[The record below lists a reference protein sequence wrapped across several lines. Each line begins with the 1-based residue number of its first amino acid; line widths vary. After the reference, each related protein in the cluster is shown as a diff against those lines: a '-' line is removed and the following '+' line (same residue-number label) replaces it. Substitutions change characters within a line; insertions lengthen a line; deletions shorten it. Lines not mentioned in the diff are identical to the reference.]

1 MRSSKFTTAENY
13 TAQKRAAN
21 RQTRQKTYPIV
32 LLIALSF
39 MLLTNGQTW
48 ADENMQTVKK
58 ELPALKTEQPPTI
71 DGVLDDACWQDA
83 PQATGFTDERTEKP
97 AKNQSVARL
106 VYTDTAIYVGLHLYD
121 DMPDKIVARQTKDQT
136 RIRGEDSVSFSLDPF
151 HTHQFSDRNFFI
163 VNPLGTK
170 FAHLAT
176 GRAEKSEWIGLWKAA
191 AQIVEDGWI
200 VEMEIPWQMLDY
212 PDTTKPVRMGINV
225 DRLQQRTGERS
236 WWCNLGVQEF
246 RENDGHWIDVLPPP
260 RKRELKLLPYLI
272 GGISETETSVGAI
285 SESRREYT
293 ARAGADIRYEVTPQ
307 LRLIGTANPD
317 FENIEQAVEGID
329 FSYGERYVPDRRPF
343 FSEGGNVYRLG
354 RLFHSRRIT
363 DMDGG
368 LKLFGKIGKNTSIGT
383 LGTYHRNNQNI
394 ILQATQ
400 SLTATSNISAAF
412 LSHHLHEIEVNNVGY
427 LSGDV
432 RHGKFS
438 VGSRL
443 VQSWVGASDARRGFV
458 SLGYNGS
465 LFQPYLSAFFVD
477 PDFVNRLGYRPF
489 TGYRGVGLGSFI
501 KNEWREGFF
510 RRASVSVESQVSNTY
525 EGEVFRRDLSI
536 SSLILTHSDYA
547 LAAGWR
553 GGQFEE
559 FSDSVF
565 SIGFRV
571 RASDRFNN
579 VGITYNWGEQ
589 AGEKIHRISGNLNL
603 RAYDFT
609 VGLTSQIQWHFE
621 RHYQQILTLAYDF
634 SPALSLGSRLI
645 WQADGVNIYFAL
657 RRSGYAGTDFFII
670 LGDPNASEFRQRLVA
685 KVIRAF

>member
-1 MRSSKFTTAENY
+1 MRSPKFTTAENY
-13 TAQKRAAN
+13 AGHGSVAKR
-21 RQTRQKTYPIV
+21 RTKQKTYPMV
-32 LLIALSF
+32 LFIALSF
-39 MLLTNGQTW
+39 TLITNGHTW
-48 ADENMQTVKK
+48 ADENTQTVKK

-71 DGVLDDACWQDA
+71 NGVLDDSCWQDA
-83 PQATGFTDERTEKP
+83 PQATGFTDERTEKL

-106 VYTDTAIYVGLHLYD
+106 VYTDTAIYVAVHLYD

-136 RIRGEDSVSFSLDPF
+136 RIRGEDYVSFSLDPF

-170 FAHLAT
+170 YAHLAT
-176 GRAEKSEWIGLWKAA
+176 GRAEKSEWIGLWKTA

-212 PDTTKPVRMGINV
+212 PDTDKPIRMGINI
-225 DRLQQRTGERS
+225 DRGQQRTGEKS
-236 WWCNLGVQEF
+236 WWCNLGVNEF
-246 RENDGHWIDVLPPP
+246 RENDGHWVDVLPPP

-272 GGISETETSVGAI
+272 SGISEMETD
-285 SESRREYT
+285 EREYT

-317 FENIEQAVEGID
+317 FDNIEQAVEGID

-354 RLFHSRRIT
+354 NLFHSRRIM

-368 LKLFGKIGKNTSIGT
+368 LKLFGKIGKNTSVGT
-383 LGTYHRNNQNI
+383 LGTYHRNNQNV

-400 SLTATSNISAAF
+400 SLTATSSIGAAF
-412 LSHHLHEIEVNNVGY
+412 LSHYHRNTQENNVGH
-427 LSGDV
+427 LSGNI
-432 RHGKFS
+432 RLGKFLARS
-438 VGSRL
+438 AIT
-443 VQSWVGASDARRGFV
+443 QSWAGELTGRD
-458 SLGYNGS
+458 GYANLIYQGRVV
-465 LFQPYLSAFFVD
+465 QPYFSIFFVD
-477 PDFVNRLGYRPF
+477 SNFVNRLGYHPF
-489 TGYRGVGLGSFI
+489 TGYRGLSLGSYFR
-501 KNEWREGFF
+501 NEWREGFF
-510 RRASVSVESQVSNTY
+510 RRASASVQSEVSNTY
-525 EGEVFRRDLSI
+525 EGAVFRRNLSI

-565 SIGFRV
+565 SIGLRA

-589 AGEKIHRISGNLNL
+589 AGEPIYRISGNLNL
-603 RAYDFT
+603 RAYGFT
-609 VGLTSQIQWHFE
+609 AGLTSQVQWHFE
-621 RHYQQILTLAYDF
+621 RRYQQILTLTYDF

-645 WQADGVNIYFAL
+645 WQAEGINTYFAL

-670 LGDPNASEFRQRLVA
+670 LGDPNAQEFKQRLVA

>member
-1 MRSSKFTTAENY
+1 MKMPKFATA
-13 TAQKRAAN
+13 KVRAAHECITN
-21 RQTRQKTYPIV
+21 KRVKQKNYIIV
-32 LLIALSF
+32 LLITLSF
-39 MLLTNGQTW
+39 TLIIQLQTS
-48 ADENMQTVKK
+48 AVENIQTVRK
-58 ELPALKTEQPPTI
+58 ELRAVKTEHPPII
-71 DGVLDDACWQDA
+71 DGVLDDACWQNA
-83 PQATGFTDERTEKP
+83 PQVIGFTDERTEKP
-97 AKNQSVARL
+97 AKNQSVGWV
-106 VYTDTAIYVGLHLYD
+106 VYTDTAIYVGLYLYD

-136 RIRGEDSVSFSLDPF
+136 RIRGEDWVSFSLDPF

-170 FAHLAT
+170 YAHLAT
-176 GRAEKSEWIGLWKAA
+176 GRAEKSEWIGLWKTAA
-191 AQIVEDGWI
+191 RIVEAGWI

-212 PDTTKPVRMGINV
+212 PATTEPVRMGINV

-236 WWCNLGVQEF
+236 WWCNLGVNEF

-272 GGISETETSVGAI
+272 GGISETETD
-285 SESRREYT
+285 EREYT
-293 ARAGADIRYEVTPQ
+293 ARGGTDIRYEVTPQ

-317 FENIEQAVEGID
+317 FDNIEQAVEGID
-329 FSYGERYVPDRRPF
+329 FSYGERFVSDRRPF

-354 RLFHSRRIT
+354 RLFHSRRIM

-368 LKLFGKIGKNTSIGT
+368 LKVFGKIGKNTSVGT
-383 LGTYHRNNQNI
+383 LGTYHRNNQNA
-394 ILQATQ
+394 ILQASQ
-400 SLTATSNISAAF
+400 SLTATSSISAAF
-412 LSHHLHEIEVNNVGY
+412 LSHHHRDTGLNNVGY

-438 VGSRL
+438 VGSNL
-443 VQSWVGASDARRGFV
+443 TQTWADESDGRNAFI

-489 TGYRGVGLGSFI
+489 TGYRGIGLGSFI
-501 KNEWREGFF
+501 RNEWREGFF
-510 RRASVSVESQVSNTY
+510 RRASASIQSQISNTY
-525 EGEVFRRDLSI
+525 EGEVFRRDFYL
-536 SSLILTHSDYA
+536 SSLVLMHSDYA

-565 SIGFRV
+565 SIGLRA

-579 VGITYNWGEQ
+579 VNVTYNWGEQ
-589 AGEKIHRISGNLNL
+589 AGETIHRISGNLNL
-603 RAYDFT
+603 HAYGFT
-609 VGLTSQIQWHFE
+609 AGFSSQIQWHFE
-621 RHYQQILTLAYDF
+621 RRYQQIFTLTYDF

-645 WQADGVNIYFAL
+645 WQVEGINIYFAL

-670 LGDPNASEFRQRLVA
+670 LGDPNALEFKQRFVA
-685 KVIRAF
+685 KMIHAF

>member
-1 MRSSKFTTAENY
+1 MKTLKYTTAKTDVARQN
-13 TAQKRAAN
+13 TTSKHTKQKIYAIIIL
-21 RQTRQKTYPIV
+21 TISS
-32 LLIALSF
+32 LSLF
-39 MLLTNGQTW
+39 TNLQTW
-48 ADENMQTVKK
+48 AAENIQTVQK
-58 ELPALKTEQPPTI
+58 ELPALKTDSPPTI
-71 DGVLDDACWQDA
+71 DGILNDACWQEA
-83 PQATGFTDERTEKP
+83 PQAAGFTDERTERP
-97 AKNQSVARL
+97 AKNQSVGRV

-136 RIRGEDSVSFSLDPF
+136 RIRGEDWVSFSLDPF

-212 PDTTKPVRMGINV
+212 PDTTEPVRMGINI

-236 WWCNLGVQEF
+236 WWCNLGVNEF

-272 GGISETETSVGAI
+272 GGISETETDD
-285 SESRREYT
+285 REYT

-317 FENIEQAVEGID
+317 FDNIEQAVEGID
-329 FSYGERYVPDRRPF
+329 FSYGERFVPDRRPF
-343 FSEGGNVYRLG
+343 FSEGSNVYRLG

-368 LKLFGKIGKNTSIGT
+368 LKLFGKLGKNTSVGT

-394 ILQATQ
+394 ILQASQ
-400 SLTATSNISAAF
+400 SFTATSNIRAAF
-412 LSHHLHEIEVNNVGY
+412 LSHHHRDVGLNNVGS

-432 RHGKFS
+432 RYGKFS
-438 VGSRL
+438 GRSRF
-443 VQSWVGASDARRGFV
+443 VQSWDSESSGRDGFV
-458 SLGYNGS
+458 NIGYNGS
-465 LFQPYLSAFFVD
+465 LFQHALTAFFVD
-477 PDFVNRLGYRPF
+477 SNFVNRLGYYPF
-489 TGYRGVGLGSFI
+489 TGYRGVSLASYFV
-501 KNEWREGFF
+501 NEWREGFF
-510 RRASVSVESQVSNTY
+510 RRVSASVQSQISNTY
-525 EGEVFRRDLSI
+525 EGEVFRRDLFI
-536 SSLILTHSDYA
+536 SSLIMTHSDYA

-565 SIGFRV
+565 SIGFRA

-589 AGEKIHRISGNLNL
+589 AGERIHRISGNLNL
-603 RAYDFT
+603 RAYGFT
-609 VGLTSQIQWHFE
+609 AGLSSQIQWHFE
-621 RHYQQILTLAYDF
+621 KRYQQILTLTYDF

-645 WQADGVNIYFAL
+645 WQEEGINFYFAL

-670 LGDPNASEFRQRLVA
+670 LGDPNALEFKQRLVA
-685 KVIRAF
+685 KVLRAF

>member
-1 MRSSKFTTAENY
+1 MKTPKFTTAKARVAHGCITNKQVKQKNY
-13 TAQKRAAN
+13 S
-21 RQTRQKTYPIV
+21 IV
-32 LLIALSF
+32 LFITLLFTLI
-39 MLLTNGQTW
+39 TNLQTW
-48 ADENMQTVKK
+48 AQENTQTVLK
-58 ELPALKTEQPPTI
+58 ELPALKTDQAPTI
-71 DGVLDDACWQDA
+71 DGVLNDACWKDA
-83 PQATGFTDERTEKP
+83 PQAIGFTDERTEKP
-97 AKNQSVARL
+97 AKNQSVGQV

-136 RIRGEDSVSFSLDPF
+136 RIRGEDWVSFSLDPF

-170 FAHLAT
+170 YAHLAT
-176 GRAEKSEWIGLWKAA
+176 GRAERSEWIGLWKTA
-191 AQIVEDGWI
+191 AQIVEDGWV

-212 PDTTKPVRMGINV
+212 PDTTKPVRMGINI

-236 WWCNLGVQEF
+236 WWCDLGVQEF

-260 RKRELKLLPYLI
+260 RQRELKVLPYLI
-272 GGISETETSVGAI
+272 GGISETET
-285 SESRREYT
+285 EEREYT

-317 FENIEQAVEGID
+317 FDNIEQAVEGID

-354 RLFHSRRIT
+354 RLFHSRRIM

-368 LKLFGKIGKNTSIGT
+368 LKLFGKIGKNTSVGT
-383 LGTYHRNNQNI
+383 LGTYHRNNQNV

-412 LSHHLHEIEVNNVGY
+412 LSHHHRDTGANNVGY

-432 RHGKFS
+432 RHGKFT
-438 VGSRL
+438 VGSNL
-443 VQSWVGASDARRGFV
+443 TQTWADASDGRNGFI

-501 KNEWREGFF
+501 QNEWREGLF
-510 RRASVSVESQVSNTY
+510 RRASASIQSQISNTY
-525 EGEVFRRDLSI
+525 EGEVFRRDFYV
-536 SSLILTHSDYA
+536 SSLILMHSDYA

-565 SIGFRV
+565 SIGFRA

-589 AGEKIHRISGNLNL
+589 AGETIHRISGNLNL

-609 VGLTSQIQWHFE
+609 VGLASRVQWHFE
-621 RHYQQILTLAYDF
+621 RRYQQILTLTYDF

-645 WQADGVNIYFAL
+645 WQAEGVNIYFAL
-657 RRSGYAGTDFFII
+657 RRSGYVGTDFFII
-670 LGDPNASEFRQRLVA
+670 LGDPNASEFKQRLIA

>member
-1 MRSSKFTTAENY
+1 MKSHTSYAIVLR
-13 TAQKRAAN
+13 
-21 RQTRQKTYPIV
+21 IV
-32 LLIALSF
+32 LLF
-39 MLLTNGQTW
+39 MLITNGQTW
-48 ADENMQTVKK
+48 GEENIQTIKK
-58 ELPALKTEQPPTI
+58 ELSAVKTEQPPAI
-71 DGVLDDACWQDA
+71 DGVLNDACWRDT

-97 AKNQSVARL
+97 AKNQTVAQI
-106 VYTDTAIYVGLHLYD
+106 VYTDTAIYVAVHLYD

-170 FAHLAT
+170 YAHLAT
-176 GRAEKSEWIGLWKAA
+176 GRAEKSEWIGLWKTAA
-191 AQIVEDGWI
+191 KIVDDGWV

-212 PDTTKPVRMGINV
+212 PDTKEPIRMGINV
-225 DRLQQRTGERS
+225 DRLQQRTGEKS
-236 WWCNLGVQEF
+236 WWCNLGVNEF
-246 RENDGHWIDVLPPP
+246 RENDGHWVDVLPPQ
-260 RKRELKLLPYLI
+260 RKRELKVLPYLI
-272 GGISETETSVGAI
+272 GGISETETD
-285 SESRREYT
+285 EREYT
-293 ARAGADIRYEVTPQ
+293 ARAGADLRYEVTPQ

-368 LKLFGKIGKNTSIGT
+368 LKLFGKLGKNTSVGT
-383 LGTYHRNNQNI
+383 LGTYHRNNQNV
-394 ILQATQ
+394 ILQASH
-400 SLTATSNISAAF
+400 SLTATSNIRAVF
-412 LSHHLHEIEVNNVGY
+412 LSHHHRDTGLNNVGS

-432 RHGKFS
+432 RYGKFS
-438 VGSRL
+438 GRSRF
-443 VQSWVGASDARRGFV
+443 VQSWDSESGGRDGFV
-458 SLGYNGS
+458 NIGYNGS
-465 LFQPYLSAFFVD
+465 LFQHALTAFFLD
-477 PDFVNRLGYRPF
+477 SDFVNRLGYYPF
-489 TGYRGVGLGSFI
+489 SGYRGVSLASYFV
-501 KNEWREGFF
+501 NEWREGFF
-510 RRASVSVESQVSNTY
+510 RRVFASVQSQISNTY

-536 SSLILTHSDYA
+536 SSLILTHGDYA
-547 LAAGWR
+547 LASGWR

-559 FSDSVF
+559 FNDSVF
-565 SIGFRV
+565 SIGLRA

-589 AGEKIHRISGNLNL
+589 AGEKIHRISGYLNL
-603 RAYDFT
+603 QAYGFT
-609 VGLTSQIQWHFE
+609 AGLSSRIQWHFE
-621 RHYQQILTLAYDF
+621 RRYQQLLTLTYDF

-645 WQADGVNIYFAL
+645 WQVDGTNIYFAL

-670 LGDPNASEFRQRLVA
+670 LGDPNAQEFKQRLVA

>member
-1 MRSSKFTTAENY
+1 MKSHKNY
-13 TAQKRAAN
+13 A
-21 RQTRQKTYPIV
+21 IV
-32 LLIALSF
+32 LLITLSF
-39 MLLTNGQTW
+39 MLITNGQTW
-48 ADENMQTVKK
+48 AEENIQTVKK
-58 ELPALKTEQPPTI
+58 ELPALKVEQPPII
-71 DGVLDDACWQDA
+71 DGVLNDACWQDA
-83 PQATGFTDERTEKP
+83 PQAIGFTDERTEKP
-97 AKNQSVARL
+97 AKNQSVGRL

-136 RIRGEDSVSFSLDPF
+136 RIRGEDWVSFSLDPF

-170 FAHLAT
+170 YAHLAT
-176 GRAEKSEWIGLWKAA
+176 GRAEKSEWIGLWKTA

-200 VEMEIPWQMLDY
+200 VEMKIPWQMLDY
-212 PDTTKPVRMGINV
+212 PDTDKPIRMGINI

-236 WWCNLGVQEF
+236 WWCNLGVNEF
-246 RENDGHWIDVLPPP
+246 RENDGHWVDMLPPP
-260 RKRELKLLPYLI
+260 RKREFKLLPYLI
-272 GGISETETSVGAI
+272 SGISETETD
-285 SESRREYT
+285 EREYT

-329 FSYGERYVPDRRPF
+329 FSYGELYVPDRRPF
-343 FSEGGNVYRLG
+343 FSEGGNVYRLD
-354 RLFHSRRIT
+354 RLFHSRRIM

-368 LKLFGKIGKNTSIGT
+368 LKLFGKLGKNTSIGT

-412 LSHHLHEIEVNNVGY
+412 LSRHQQETEVNNVGY

-432 RHGKFS
+432 RHGKLSARSTFA
-438 VGSRL
+438 
-443 VQSWVGASDARRGFV
+443 QSQAGESTGRDGYASL
-458 SLGYNGS
+458 SYNGQ
-465 LFQPYLSAFFVD
+465 LVQPYLSVFFVD
-477 PDFVNRLGYRPF
+477 SDFVNRLGYHPF
-489 TGYRGVGLGSFI
+489 TGYRGLSLGSYFR
-501 KNEWREGFF
+501 NEWRDGFL
-510 RRASVSVESQVSNTY
+510 RSASLSVQSEASNTY
-525 EGEVFRRDLSI
+525 EGEVFRRNLSI

-559 FSDSVF
+559 FNDSVF
-565 SIGFRV
+565 SIGFRA

-579 VGITYNWGEQ
+579 VGITYNGGEQ
-589 AGEKIHRISGNLNL
+589 AGETIHRISGNLNL
-603 RAYDFT
+603 RAYGFT
-609 VGLTSQIQWHFE
+609 AGLTSQIQWHFE
-621 RHYQQILTLAYDF
+621 RRYQQILTLTYDF

-645 WQADGVNIYFAL
+645 WQAEGINIYFAL

-670 LGDPNASEFRQRLVA
+670 LGDPNASEFKQRLVA

>member
-1 MRSSKFTTAENY
+1 MKKAKYTTA
-13 TAQKRAAN
+13 TPDVARQSTTSKHTKQKIYAIIIFA
-21 RQTRQKTYPIV
+21 IS
-32 LLIALSF
+32 SF
-39 MLLTNGQTW
+39 SLFTNLQTW
-48 ADENMQTVKK
+48 AAENIQTVQK
-58 ELPALKTEQPPTI
+58 ELPALKTDQPPII

-83 PQATGFTDERTEKP
+83 PQAIGFTDERTEKP
-97 AKNQSVARL
+97 AKNQSIGHL

-136 RIRGEDSVSFSLDPF
+136 RIRGEDWVSFSLDPF

-170 FAHLAT
+170 YAHLAT
-176 GRAEKSEWIGLWKAA
+176 GRAEKSEWIGLWKTA
-191 AQIVEDGWI
+191 AQIVEDGWV

-212 PDTTKPVRMGINV
+212 PDTIKPVRMGINL
-225 DRLQQRTGERS
+225 DREQQRTGERS

-260 RKRELKLLPYLI
+260 RTRELKLLPYLI
-272 GGISETETSVGAI
+272 GGISETETDD
-285 SESRREYT
+285 REYT
-293 ARAGADIRYEVTPQ
+293 ARAGADLRYEVTPQ

-317 FENIEQAVEGID
+317 FDNIEQAVEGID

-368 LKLFGKIGKNTSIGT
+368 LKLFGKLAKNTSVGT
-383 LGTYHRNNQNI
+383 LGTYHRNNQNA
-394 ILQATQ
+394 ILQVSQ

-412 LSHHLHEIEVNNVGY
+412 LSHHHRDTGANNVGY

-438 VGSRL
+438 VGSNL
-443 VQSWVGASDARRGFV
+443 IQTWAGESDGRNGFV
-458 SLGYNGS
+458 SIGYNGP

-477 PDFVNRLGYRPF
+477 PDFVNRLGYLPF

-510 RRASVSVESQVSNTY
+510 RRASVSVQSQISNTY
-525 EGEVFRRDLSI
+525 EGEVFRRDFYV

-547 LAAGWR
+547 IAAGWR

-559 FSDSVF
+559 FNDSVF
-565 SIGFRV
+565 SIGLRA

-579 VGITYNWGEQ
+579 IGITYNSGQQ

-603 RAYDFT
+603 RAYGFT
-609 VGLTSQIQWHFE
+609 AGLSSRIQWHFE
-621 RHYQQILTLAYDF
+621 RRYQQILTLTYDF

-645 WQADGVNIYFAL
+645 WQDESINIYFAL
-657 RRSGYAGTDFFII
+657 RRSGYVGTDFFVI
-670 LGDPNASEFRQRLVA
+670 LGDPNALEFKQRLVA
-685 KVIRAF
+685 KVLMAF

>member
-1 MRSSKFTTAENY
+1 M
-13 TAQKRAAN
+13 
-21 RQTRQKTYPIV
+21 IV
-32 LLIALSF
+32 IRIAVLF
-39 MLLTNGQTW
+39 MLITNLQTW
-48 ADENMQTVKK
+48 AQENTQTVLK
-58 ELPALKTEQPPTI
+58 ELPALKTDQAPTI
-71 DGVLDDACWQDA
+71 DGVLDDTCWQNA
-83 PQATGFTDERTEKP
+83 PQAIGFTDERTEKP
-97 AKNQSVARL
+97 AQNQSVGRV

-136 RIRGEDSVSFSLDPF
+136 RIRGEDWVSFSLDPF

-176 GRAEKSEWIGLWKAA
+176 GRAEKSEWIGLWKTA
-191 AQIVEDGWI
+191 AQIVKDGWV

-212 PDTTKPVRMGINV
+212 PDTTKPVRMGINI

-236 WWCNLGVQEF
+236 WWCNLGVNEF

-260 RKRELKLLPYLI
+260 RTRELKLLPYLI
-272 GGISETETSVGAI
+272 GGLSEIETD
-285 SESRREYT
+285 EREYT

-317 FENIEQAVEGID
+317 FDNIEQAVEGID

-354 RLFHSRRIT
+354 RLFHSRRII
-363 DMDGG
+363 DMDSG
-368 LKLFGKIGKNTSIGT
+368 LNLFGKIGKNTSVGT
-383 LGTYHRNNQNI
+383 LGTYHRNNQNA
-394 ILQATQ
+394 ILQVSQ

-412 LSHHLHEIEVNNVGY
+412 LSHHHRDTGVNNVGS

-432 RHGKFS
+432 RYGKFS
-438 VGSRL
+438 GRSRF
-443 VQSWVGASDARRGFV
+443 VQSWDSKSDGRDGFV
-458 SLGYNGS
+458 NVVYNGS
-465 LFQPYLSAFFVD
+465 LFQHALTAFFVD
-477 PDFVNRLGYRPF
+477 SDFVDRLGYYPF
-489 TGYRGVGLGSFI
+489 TGYRSVNLASYFV
-501 KNEWREGFF
+501 NEWREGFF
-510 RRASVSVESQVSNTY
+510 RRASASIQSQISNTY
-525 EGEVFRRDLSI
+525 EGEVFRRALNV

-553 GGQFEE
+553 GGQFEK

-565 SIGFRV
+565 SIGFRA

-589 AGEKIHRISGNLNL
+589 AGETIHRISGNLNL
-603 RAYDFT
+603 HASGFT
-609 VGLTSQIQWHFE
+609 AGLSSQIQWHFE
-621 RHYQQILTLAYDF
+621 RRYQQILTLTYDF

-645 WQADGVNIYFAL
+645 
-657 RRSGYAGTDFFII
+657 
-670 LGDPNASEFRQRLVA
+670 
-685 KVIRAF
+685 

>member
-1 MRSSKFTTAENY
+1 MRVKPYKNY
-13 TAQKRAAN
+13 AM
-21 RQTRQKTYPIV
+21 V
-32 LLIALSF
+32 LLIALLF
-39 MLLTNGQTW
+39 TLITNEQTW
-48 ADENMQTVKK
+48 AEENIQTVKK
-58 ELPALKTEQPPTI
+58 ELTAVKTEQPPTI

-83 PQATGFTDERTEKP
+83 PQATGFIDERTGKP
-97 AKNQSVARL
+97 AKNQSVGRL
-106 VYTDTAIYVGLHLYD
+106 VYTDTAIYVAVHLYD
-121 DMPDKIVARQTKDQT
+121 DVPDKIVARQTKDQT

-212 PDTTKPVRMGINV
+212 PDTKEPIRMGINV
-225 DRLQQRTGERS
+225 DRLQQRTGEKS
-236 WWCNLGVQEF
+236 WWCNLGVNEF
-246 RENDGHWIDVLPPP
+246 RENDGHWIDVRPPP
-260 RKRELKLLPYLI
+260 RKRELKVLPYLI
-272 GGISETETSVGAI
+272 GGISETETSVEMT
-285 SESRREYT
+285 SESRWEYT

-354 RLFHSRRIT
+354 QLFHSRRIA

-368 LKLFGKIGKNTSIGT
+368 LKVFGKIGKNTSVGT

-400 SLTATSNISAAF
+400 SLTATSNVSAAF
-412 LSHHLHEIEVNNVGY
+412 LSHHQRETEVNNVGY

-432 RHGKFS
+432 RLGKFLTRS
-438 VGSRL
+438 AIAQSQAGESNGRDGYANVIYQGQL
-443 VQSWVGASDARRGFV
+443 VQPYV
-458 SLGYNGS
+458 SV
-465 LFQPYLSAFFVD
+465 FFVD
-477 PDFVNRLGYRPF
+477 SDFVNRLGYHPF
-489 TGYRGVGLGSFI
+489 TGYRGVSLGGYLV
-501 KNEWREGFF
+501 NEWREGFF
-510 RRASVSVESQVSNTY
+510 RRASVSVQSEASNTY
-525 EGEVFRRDLSI
+525 EGEVFRRDLSA

-553 GGQFEE
+553 GGRFKE

-565 SIGFRV
+565 SIGLRA

-589 AGEKIHRISGNLNL
+589 AGERIHRISGDLNL
-603 RAYDFT
+603 RAYGFT
-609 VGLTSQIQWHFE
+609 AGFSSRIQWHFE
-621 RHYQQILTLAYDF
+621 QRYQQILTLTYDF
-634 SPALSLGSRLI
+634 NPALSLGSRLI
-645 WQADGVNIYFAL
+645 WQVEGVNIYFAL
-657 RRSGYAGTDFFII
+657 RRSGYAGTDFFVI
-670 LGDPNASEFRQRLVA
+670 LGDPNALEFKRRFVT

>member
-1 MRSSKFTTAENY
+1 MKTPKFTMAKARASHKCATNERVKQKNY
-13 TAQKRAAN
+13 A
-21 RQTRQKTYPIV
+21 IV
-32 LLIALSF
+32 LLITLSF
-39 MLLTNGQTW
+39 TLITNLQTS
-48 ADENMQTVKK
+48 AAENTQTVQK
-58 ELPALKTEQPPTI
+58 ELPAVKTTQPPTI
-71 DGVLDDACWQDA
+71 DGVLDDVCWQDA
-83 PQATGFTDERTEKP
+83 PQAIGFTDQRTEKP
-97 AKNQSVARL
+97 AKNQSIGRL
-106 VYTDTAIYVGLHLYD
+106 VYTDKAIYVGLHLYD

-136 RIRGEDSVSFSLDPF
+136 RIRGEDWVSFSLDPF

-170 FAHLAT
+170 YAHLAT
-176 GRAEKSEWIGLWKAA
+176 GRAEKSEWIGLWKTAA
-191 AQIVEDGWI
+191 RIVEDGWI

-212 PDTTKPVRMGINV
+212 PDTAQPVRMGINL
-225 DRLQQRTGERS
+225 DREQQRTGERS
-236 WWCNLGVQEF
+236 WWCNLGVNEF

-260 RKRELKLLPYLI
+260 RKRELKVLPYLI
-272 GGISETETSVGAI
+272 GGISETET
-285 SESRREYT
+285 EEREYT
-293 ARAGADIRYEVTPQ
+293 ARAGTDIRYEVTPQ

-354 RLFHSRRIT
+354 RVFHSRRIA

-400 SLTATSNISAAF
+400 SPTATSNISTTF
-412 LSHHLHEIEVNNVGY
+412 LSHHHRDTGANNVGY

-432 RHGKFS
+432 RHGKLS
-438 VGSRL
+438 VGSNF
-443 VQSWVGASDARRGFV
+443 VQSWTGESNGSNGFA

-465 LFQPYLSAFFVD
+465 IFQHYLSAFFVD
-477 PDFVNRLGYRPF
+477 PDFVNNLGYQPF

-510 RRASVSVESQVSNTY
+510 RRASASIQSQLSNTY
-525 EGEVFRRDLSI
+525 EGEVFRRDFYI

-565 SIGFRV
+565 SVGFRA

-589 AGEKIHRISGNLNL
+589 AGETIHRISGNLNL
-603 RAYDFT
+603 RAYGFT
-609 VGLTSQIQWHFE
+609 AGLSSQIQWHFE
-621 RHYQQILTLAYDF
+621 RRYQQILTLTYDF

-645 WQADGVNIYFAL
+645 WQAEGINIYFAL

-670 LGDPNASEFRQRLVA
+670 LGDPNASAFKQRFVA